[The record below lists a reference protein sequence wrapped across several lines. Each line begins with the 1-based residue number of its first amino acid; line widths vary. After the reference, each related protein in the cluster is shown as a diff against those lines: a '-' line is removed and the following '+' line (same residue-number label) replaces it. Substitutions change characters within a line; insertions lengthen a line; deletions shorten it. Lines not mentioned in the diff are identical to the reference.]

1 MFVCAR
7 FVSLTALAV
16 GVGAVLPAQGPP
28 TQWSGPR
35 AGVDLPQTDGVTVIE
50 RLEAEVPKDLV
61 LRDHLGRDRRIGE
74 FFDGEH
80 PVILTFNYEDCP
92 MLCSLQLTGFVEGLD
107 GIEGWEVGDEFRVL
121 TVSLDEHESD
131 EQARRFHDKIL
142 EGYRGGASATAEEG
156 WAFLRGSAEDVRAL
170 ADSVGFQYR
179 WIDEKDQYAHPAAV
193 MVLSP
198 EGKVSRYL
206 YGLQFSPKNLRLSL
220 ADASDGRFA
229 STLDRIILTCFVFD
243 PDSNSY
249 TLASWTVTRIVLSVI
264 ALITLAFLWWL
275 FRYVRPEHSSRTE

>member
-1 MFVCAR
+1 MTLRAGFVAIAAAA
-7 FVSLTALAV
+7 AL
-16 GVGAVLPAQGPP
+16 GGGLLPAQGQPA
-28 TQWSGPR
+28 QWSGPR
-35 AGVDLPQTDGVTVIE
+35 AGIDLPQTDGVTVIE
-50 RLEAEVPKDLV
+50 RLGAEVPKDLV
-61 LRDHLGRDRRIGE
+61 LRDHLGRPHRLGE
-74 FFDGEH
+74 YFDGER

-92 MLCSLQLTGFVEGLD
+92 MLCSVQLSGFVEGLD
-107 GIEGWEVGDEFRVL
+107 GIEGWEVGNQFRVL

-131 EQARRFHDKIL
+131 EQSQRFHDKIL
-142 EGYRGGASATAEEG
+142 GSYRDGTSPTADAG

-170 ADSVGFQYR
+170 ADAVGFQYR
-179 WIDEKDQYAHPAAV
+179 WIEEKDQYAHPAAV

-198 EGKVSRYL
+198 EAKVSRYL
-206 YGLQFSPKNLRLSL
+206 YGLKFEPKTLRLSL

-275 FRYVRPEHSSRTE
+275 FKYVRPEHSSRTE